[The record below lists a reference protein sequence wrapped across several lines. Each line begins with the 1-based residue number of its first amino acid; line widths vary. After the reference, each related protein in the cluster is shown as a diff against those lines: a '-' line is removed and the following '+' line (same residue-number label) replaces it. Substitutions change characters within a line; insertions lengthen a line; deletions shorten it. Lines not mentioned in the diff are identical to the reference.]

1 MHINEINIKN
11 KVYNYYF
18 DTWIKAKILKTKK
31 ILINEK
37 NYKDLKNYFTRYVDK
52 KLIKML
58 SLHCYELIGNSEK
71 HEGKNIWRLMIIS

>member
-1 MHINEINIKN
+1 M
-11 KVYNYYF
+11 
-18 DTWIKAKILKTKK
+18 LKTKK

-71 HEGKNIWRLMIIS
+71 HEGKNI